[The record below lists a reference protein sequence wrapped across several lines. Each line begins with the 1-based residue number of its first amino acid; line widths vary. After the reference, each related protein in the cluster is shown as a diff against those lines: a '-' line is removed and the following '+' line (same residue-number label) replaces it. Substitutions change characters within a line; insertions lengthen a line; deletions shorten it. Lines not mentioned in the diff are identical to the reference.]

1 VPPPTVKDKQRDLD
15 DREAALNTRRVLDV
29 RRLRVLHAV
38 VETGSVTR
46 AAARLS
52 YTPSA
57 ISQQLA
63 TLERETGLPLV
74 ERAGRGLRPT
84 AAGRLL
90 AEHAEVVL
98 ARLDEAEAALGALRD
113 GRTGRVTVA
122 AFFTAGSSLVPVA
135 LRDYRRDHPD
145 VAVDVVVAEPD
156 EAIERVRSGRCD
168 VGVVVPYAAPAGDV
182 ADLHCRHL
190 LDDPYRVV
198 LPADHPLADRA
209 RVRLADLADEPWIRT
224 ASAPGYCQQQVAEAC
239 TAAGFTPR
247 YAVEADEYPTTQGYA
262 AAGLG
267 VALVPL
273 LALGAV
279 ATGVVVR
286 RVDGP
291 EPVRRVCAVTRP
303 SLLATRAVV
312 GLLDA
317 LDSAAAQH
325 RAGARDQVLR
335 S

>member
-1 VPPPTVKDKQRDLD
+1 VKDKRFNVDR
-15 DREAALNTRRVLDV
+15 REAVLNNQRMLDV
-29 RRLRVLHAV
+29 RRLRVLQAV
-38 VETGSVTR
+38 VETGSVTK

-63 TLERETGLPLV
+63 TLEREAGLALV

-90 AEHAEVVL
+90 ADHAAGVL
-98 ARLDEAEAALGALRD
+98 ARLDEAEAALGALRN
-113 GRTGRVTVA
+113 GRTGRVSVA
-122 AFFTAGSSLVPVA
+122 AFFTAGASLVPIAV
-135 LRDYRRDHPD
+135 RDFRRDHPD
-145 VAVDVVVAEPD
+145 VAVDVAVAEPD
-156 EAIERVRSGRCD
+156 EAVERVRSGRSD
-168 VGVVVPYAAPAGDV
+168 VGVVVPPGPI

-198 LPADHPLADRA
+198 LPVDHPLAGRDRI
-209 RVRLADLADEPWIRT
+209 RLADLAADPWIAT
-224 ASAPGYCQQQVAEAC
+224 ASAPGYCQQQVLDAC
-239 TAAGFTPR
+239 AAAGFTPR
-247 YAVEADEYPTTQGYA
+247 YAMEADEYPTTQGYA

-279 ATGVVVR
+279 AAGVVVR
-286 RVDGP
+286 RIDGA

-303 SLLATRAVV
+303 SLLDRKPVAA
-312 GLLDA
+312 LLDA
-317 LDSAAAQH
+317 FDSAAA
-325 RAGARDQVLR
+325 GQVLR